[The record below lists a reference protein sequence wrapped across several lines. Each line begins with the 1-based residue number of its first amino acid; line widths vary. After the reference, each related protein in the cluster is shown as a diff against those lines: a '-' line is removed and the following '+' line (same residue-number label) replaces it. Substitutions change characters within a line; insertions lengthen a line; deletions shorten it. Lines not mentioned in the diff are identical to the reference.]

1 MMIEQT
7 SILIQAETVI
17 AVTAIICLAALKA
30 WRGWLDLK
38 RLEIASLR
46 PAADTVGRDSGMRIE
61 MADLK
66 ERLRK
71 LEAIAIGVDL

>member
-1 MMIEQT
+1 MNA
-7 SILIQAETVI
+7 LIWAAASLI
-17 AVTAIICLAALKA
+17 ATGTFAFVFLRA

-38 RLEIASLR
+38 RFQIAQEQEAR
-46 PAADTVGRDSGMRIE
+46 RGAVEPAPTVRIE

-71 LEAIAIGVDL
+71 LEAIATGVDL

>member
-1 MMIEQT
+1 MYA
-7 SILIQAETVI
+7 LIWAGTALLI
-17 AVTAIICLAALKA
+17 AGTFTFAALKA
-30 WRGWLDLK
+30 WRGWLDL
-38 RLEIASLR
+38 RRFQIAQEQEAR
-46 PAADTVGRDSGMRIE
+46 RGTIEPAPTVRIE

>member
-1 MMIEQT
+1 MTAFIW
-7 SILIQAETVI
+7 
-17 AVTAIICLAALKA
+17 AVTALAITATTAFAGLKA

-38 RLEIASLR
+38 RYQIAQEQEAR
-46 PAADTVGRDSGMRIE
+46 RGAVEPAPTVRIE

-71 LEAIAIGVDL
+71 LEAIATGVDL